1 VLCDLQRTVDL
12 DAEVAHR
19 ALELGLQEMDR
30 SQVLRVS
37 VDQRRLRPWQRVGV
51 IVGGVEPDQEHPLL
65 GNSGVWAG
73 REISVLP
80 E

>member
-30 SQVLRVS
+30 SQVLCVS

-65 GNSGVWAG
+65 GNSGIWAG

>member
-1 VLCDLQRTVDL
+1 
-12 DAEVAHR
+12 
-19 ALELGLQEMDR
+19 
-30 SQVLRVS
+30 VS

-65 GNSGVWAG
+65 GNSGIWAG